1 MTECRHIMVLQSLT
15 GMLQCAG
22 QEQLQAGGSSTSGSA
37 DEVCAGSDMEG
48 RRASLLQHS
57 LPCIVAFHQSIQN
70 PVSHAAALLL
80 A

>member
-1 MTECRHIMVLQSLT
+1 MVLQSLT

-48 RRASLLQHS
+48 RRARLLQHS
-57 LPCIVAFHQSIQN
+57 LPCIFGHQYIQN